1 MLHMSQVK
9 KMHCPKMSRCRI
21 LALSLMDSS
30 HATLRFRTYGTQG
43 QETNLKRPRVEAY
56 FAKVVF
62 GREFPQKE
70 MWRNVCITEPRENVS
85 SVVVL
90 DSKNTAAMNTGA
102 PYFL

>member
-1 MLHMSQVK
+1 MVNRYVHIRLNCKTGNFMLHMSQVK

-70 MWRNVCITEPRENVS
+70 MWRNVCVH
-85 SVVVL
+85 
-90 DSKNTAAMNTGA
+90 
-102 PYFL
+102 